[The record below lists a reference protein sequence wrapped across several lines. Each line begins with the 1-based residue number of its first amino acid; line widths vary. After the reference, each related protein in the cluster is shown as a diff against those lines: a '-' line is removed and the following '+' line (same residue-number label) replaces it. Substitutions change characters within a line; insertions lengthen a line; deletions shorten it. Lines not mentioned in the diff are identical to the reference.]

1 MYSLPRSI
9 SVLTQQLSKLPGIGP
24 KTASRL
30 VFYLI
35 KNPNT
40 EIKELGEAFL
50 NLKLDL
56 LYCDHCHNI
65 ADSNPCS
72 ICADTSRD
80 QDLLCIVEEPLDV
93 LALEKIR
100 SFNGRYHVLGGR
112 LSPIEGINAEQLNL
126 ADLDARIKSDGVKEV
141 IIATNHNIEGEATA
155 MYIKK
160 ILQSLKV
167 NITRIASGLPIGGD
181 LEYADEVTLTRA
193 LEGRRSA

>member
-112 LSPIEGINAEQLNL
+112 LSPIEGISAEQLNL
-126 ADLDARIKSDGVKEV
+126 ADLDARIRSDGVKEV

-193 LEGRRSA
+193 LEGRRNA

>member
-9 SVLTQQLSKLPGIGP
+9 SVLIQQLSKLPGIGP

-50 NLKLDL
+50 DLKQGL

-112 LSPIEGINAEQLNL
+112 LSPIEGIIAEQLNL
-126 ADLDARIKSDGVKEV
+126 ADLDARIKSDGIKEV

-160 ILQSLKV
+160 LLQSLKV

-193 LEGRRSA
+193 MEGRRSA

>member
-9 SVLTQQLSKLPGIGP
+9 SVLIQQLSKLPGIGP

-50 NLKLDL
+50 DLKQDL
-56 LYCDHCHNI
+56 LYCDRCHNI

-100 SFNGRYHVLGGR
+100 SFNGRYHVLGGC
-112 LSPIEGINAEQLNL
+112 LSPIEGIIAEQLNL

-160 ILQSLKV
+160 LLQSLKV